1 MAQSDFVIDSQT
13 ALASRTE
20 LSQSFQA
27 LASQNSGTTAPTTTY
42 AYMWWYETDTNLL
55 KMRNSNN
62 NGWINVAYVDQ
73 ASGAWRVLDD
83 TQVTNTSGTQTGL
96 LGGQAQSVWN
106 TGTGTIESLISPA
119 QLKASIQTHVPD
131 KLGEGQTWQNM
142 AGSRSNNVQYQ
153 NTTGKPIMV
162 FITGGAVSGTTSI
175 IGYAGTA
182 SANLIVGRSD
192 ARYGNPS
199 VSFIVPDQH
208 YYKVSAGAGIT
219 YWTELR

>member
-1 MAQSDFVIDSQT
+1 MAQSDFVIDSQS
-13 ALASRTE
+13 ALAARTE

-27 LASQNSGTTAPTTTY
+27 LASQNSGTTAPGTTY

-119 QLKASIQTHVPD
+119 QLKASIETHVPD
-131 KLGEGQTWQNM
+131 KLGEGQTWQDVK
-142 AGSRSNNVQYQ
+142 AIRSNNTQYR

-162 FITGGAVSGTTSI
+162 LVSGVSTSGSVNI
-175 IGYAGTA
+175 LAYVGTS
-182 SANLIVGRSD
+182 SANLEIGRNT
-192 ARYGNPS
+192 ARYGWPS
-199 VSFIVPDQH
+199 LSFIVPDQH
-208 YYKVSAGAGIT
+208 YYQVSAGNGIQT
-219 YWTELR
+219 WTELR